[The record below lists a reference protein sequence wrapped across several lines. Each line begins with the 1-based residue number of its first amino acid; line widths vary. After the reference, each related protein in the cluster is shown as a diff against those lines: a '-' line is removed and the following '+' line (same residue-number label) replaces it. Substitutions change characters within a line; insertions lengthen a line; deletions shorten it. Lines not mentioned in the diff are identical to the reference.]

1 MTILTNLYQSNYLLT
16 GGLEITALFLGCQ
29 VDEQRWLP
37 VQKLIWADGIYRMGY
52 VAGVKEAMATSLLW
66 QNFFGLSPIDR
77 IFVSHNVPAAFSCR
91 MPLDRPEE
99 MPDHLPH
106 LGLPSDLK
114 DPIAFVSRS
123 GGYRHKDH
131 HDAFP
136 EINPDSD
143 GKYRFFFGLRDLEVE
158 DPCAIAKIIRS
169 GESLLTE
176 GRNAIAPATNSRIG
190 SIPGYIQAF
199 VAEHSDLVDIKV
211 ERVNQDAWISDEKV
225 LCSATCSGFIP
236 FAANEYQPLGN
247 LYDKG

>member
-1 MTILTNLYQSNYLLT
+1 MTTLTNLDRSNHLLT

-29 VDEQRWLP
+29 VDERQWLP
-37 VQKLIWADGIYRMGY
+37 VQKLIWSNGIYRMGY
-52 VAGVKEAMATSLLW
+52 VAGVRQAMATSPLW

-99 MPDHLPH
+99 MPDRLPH

-114 DPIAFVSRS
+114 DPIAYVARS

-131 HDAFP
+131 RDVFP

-158 DPCAIAKIIRS
+158 DPCSIAKIIRS

-176 GRNAIAPATNSRIG
+176 GRNAIVSATNTRIG
-190 SIPGYIQAF
+190 SIPGYIHAL
-199 VAEHSDLVDIKV
+199 ATEHPDLVDIKV
-211 ERVNQDAWISDEKV
+211 ERVNQGAWISSRKV
-225 LCSATCSGFIP
+225 LCSATCSGFVP
-236 FAANEYQPLGN
+236 FAAKEYLPIGN
-247 LYDKG
+247 LYDV